1 MELAGRALPAADQ
14 AMSKLDIRIEPCMRT
29 APAALP
35 DPLGFGRH
43 FTARMFTRRHTA
55 GRGWHDA
62 VIGPYQP
69 LSLDPA
75 ARVFH
80 CGQMVFDGTKAYP
93 RPDGN
98 LNLFRVEKNAD
109 RFNRS
114 AVRLAMPD
122 VDIDE
127 HVQAI
132 VELVKLEHGWVPK
145 QDGAALYIRPVM
157 IAVENTLEVRSS
169 RHFLRYII
177 LSPVAPYFSGGFKP
191 VSVFMSEGYVRTVRG
206 GTGEA
211 KTPGNYAGSLAG
223 TEEAIAAGYQQV
235 LWLDAV
241 ERRYVDEVGA
251 MNIAF
256 VYQGRN
262 IRTPMLSGAILP
274 GATRDSLIELAPDLG
289 YTVTQD
295 RIDVREVIRDIESG
309 TITEAFGMGTGAV
322 IAPIGSLGYGGQRY
336 TVASGEAGSVAR
348 TLFKSLTDIQ
358 YGRMPDAYGW
368 TRMVE
373 VASARARPAAS
384 QV

>member
-1 MELAGRALPAADQ
+1 V
-14 AMSKLDIRIEPCMRT
+14 SKLDIRIEPAT
-29 APAALP
+29 QSAPAVLP

-43 FTARMFTRRHTA
+43 FTARMFTQHYTA

-69 LSLDPA
+69 LALDPA
-75 ARVFH
+75 AQVFH
-80 CGQMVFDGTKAYP
+80 CGQMVFDGTKAYS

-98 LNLFRVEKNAD
+98 LNLFRVEKNAE

-114 AVRLAMPD
+114 ASRLAMPE
-122 VDIDE
+122 VGIDE

-132 VELVKLEHGWVPK
+132 SELVKLEHGWAPK
-145 QDGAALYIRPVM
+145 QEGAALYIRPMM
-157 IAVENTLEVRSS
+157 IAVENTLEVRAS
-169 RHFLRYII
+169 RSFLHYII
-177 LSPVAPYFSGGFKP
+177 LSPVAPYFAGGFKP
-191 VSVFMSEGYVRTVRG
+191 VSVLVSADYVRTVRG

-256 VYQGRN
+256 VYAGKH

-274 GATRDSLIELAPDLG
+274 GVTRDSLLKLAPDLG
-289 YTVTQD
+289 YAVGED
-295 RIDVREVIRDIESG
+295 RIDIHEVMRDLEAG
-309 TITEAFGMGTGAV
+309 KITEAFGMGTGAV
-322 IAPIGSLGYGGQRY
+322 VAPVGRLGYQGRDY
-336 TVASGEAGSVAR
+336 TFASGEPGPVACK
-348 TLFKSLTDIQ
+348 LFKSLTDIQ
-358 YGRMPDAYGW
+358 YGRVPDPYGW
-368 TRMVE
+368 TRLVE
-373 VASARARPAAS
+373 VAAAKARLAAAR
-384 QV
+384 V